1 MNLHQSNI
9 NKVID
14 SFVNLPLND
23 KEYIFDIIRKQI
35 LEEQR
40 NEIAIRAKQARINYK
55 NKKVKKGHL
64 KELFKDL
71 EGD

>member
-40 NEIAIRAKQARINYK
+40 NEIAIRAK
-55 NKKVKKGHL
+55 HL